1 MKIAFH
7 TLGCKVNTYET
18 ESTWQLF
25 SEQGFERVN
34 ATEYADVY
42 VINTCTVTNTGD
54 AKSRKAI
61 RRLIRRNPE
70 AVIAVMG
77 CYSQVD
83 PDAIAAIDGVDII
96 IGTKHREQL
105 VQKVQQVLRDRKKI
119 LDVTDVS
126 RYREFDE
133 THVTNFTD
141 NTRAF
146 LKIQDGCNNFCSY
159 CIIPFA
165 RGPVRSRNRD
175 SVLAEARSLIAN
187 GYHEIVLT
195 GIHTGGYGQDF
206 EDYLLVDLLRELA
219 ELPDLKRLRL
229 SSIEMNEVTDEL
241 LDLIA
246 GNSVF
251 ARHLH
256 IPLQS
261 GSDDILRAMRRKYDT
276 RMFQDRIQAIR
287 ERIPGIAITTDVIV
301 GFPGETDE
309 QFEEMV
315 NFIKAMAFSELHV
328 FPYSK
333 RSGTKAAAMKPQ
345 INGVVKS
352 YRVNQLLTL
361 NETLAM
367 NFIATQQTLEVLF
380 ETSDDAFTYGHSSTY
395 IYAKVPKDDTL
406 LNRIVT
412 CRIVGG
418 TYQNLLCQII
428 QKADSM

>member
-1 MKIAFH
+1 VKIAFH

-165 RGPVRSRNRD
+165 RGPVRSRDRD
-175 SVLAEARSLIAN
+175 SVLAEATSLIAN

-206 EDYLLVDLLRELA
+206 ENYSLVDLLRELA

-251 ARHLH
+251 AQHLH

-352 YRVNQLLTL
+352 YRVNQLLAL